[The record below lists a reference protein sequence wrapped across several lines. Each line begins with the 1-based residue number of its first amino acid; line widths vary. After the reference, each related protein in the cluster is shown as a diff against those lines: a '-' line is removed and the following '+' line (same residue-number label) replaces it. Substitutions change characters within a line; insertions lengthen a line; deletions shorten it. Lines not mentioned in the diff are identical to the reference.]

1 MCFLSLVGCVQAE
14 QGAGDVVAR
23 VVTLVEE
30 LKAKILADGKAEQK
44 AYDKYACWCEATS
57 ARKANDIHQAM
68 TDIKAL
74 GAKILSNKGLVAT
87 RAAEIAELARNMET
101 NRREQAEATAI
112 RAKENGSY
120 NDNKALMEQ
129 TMNALQ
135 RAIEVLSGAGTKT
148 ALLQMDK
155 PRDELTLLRTAA
167 AVHEAV
173 KYMPADHQLSPKQL
187 SMLSSFTADPA
198 EFYDQK
204 AQKKESY
211 SPASATIQGILKDMY
226 DTLAMNL
233 EHATEVEATRFKNF
247 EGISALSAKELHTLT
262 ITKTKKEEEKADA
275 EKVQADA
282 QQAHDDT
289 KAEMEASVLLFDDT
303 KKVCTSKSIEWSE
316 RVRARTEELHG
327 IEKAIEIL
335 GSDDAKALFNKAI
348 KTGKETFLQV
358 ASSHTSS
365 KPEVQRRVFNV
376 LKTAATA
383 SKSLRLA
390 SLAASVRQEGHFG
403 NVVRE
408 VEKMI
413 ANLEKEQKDDFDHK
427 DWCKEETFKNEQE
440 ASRFEYKI
448 EKLNGKLA
456 KFVGHLEE
464 LEASRTAT
472 IAHLRDVRDDILRME
487 EVRAEERAT
496 FESKKADD
504 EAAVAL
510 LAAAIESL
518 IAFYKNN
525 DTGMGEIQGSINLL
539 QGQRREPV
547 FEVSAD
553 QAPDATFTSAGKS
566 TGEAKGITSTLTMIK
581 EDLEDEI
588 KNGEKDDAE
597 TSALHDKEL
606 TEAKTLRQDL
616 LNKKTD
622 LEEAISQVNEEIDSH
637 NEEKADREGDRDA
650 EHEYLW
656 SIKPDCTWILTTFDS
671 RREKRDTEIA
681 GLHEAIGMLQGALE
695 ESQAAGEPVAL
706 VQSRKQA
713 FNDNSFGNIH
723 LLHFQG

>member
-1 MCFLSLVGCVQAE
+1 
-14 QGAGDVVAR
+14 
-23 VVTLVEE
+23 
-30 LKAKILADGKAEQK
+30 
-44 AYDKYACWCEATS
+44 
-57 ARKANDIHQAM
+57 
-68 TDIKAL
+68 
-74 GAKILSNKGLVAT
+74 
-87 RAAEIAELARNMET
+87 
-101 NRREQAEATAI
+101 
-112 RAKENGSY
+112 
-120 NDNKALMEQ
+120 
-129 TMNALQ
+129 
-135 RAIEVLSGAGTKT
+135 
-148 ALLQMDK
+148 
-155 PRDELTLLRTAA
+155 
-167 AVHEAV
+167 
-173 KYMPADHQLSPKQL
+173 
-187 SMLSSFTADPA
+187 
-198 EFYDQK
+198 
-204 AQKKESY
+204 
-211 SPASATIQGILKDMY
+211 
-226 DTLAMNL
+226 
-233 EHATEVEATRFKNF
+233 
-247 EGISALSAKELHTLT
+247 
-262 ITKTKKEEEKADA
+262 
-275 EKVQADA
+275 
-282 QQAHDDT
+282 
-289 KAEMEASVLLFDDT
+289 
-303 KKVCTSKSIEWSE
+303 
-316 RVRARTEELHG
+316 
-327 IEKAIEIL
+327 
-335 GSDDAKALFNKAI
+335 
-348 KTGKETFLQV
+348 
-358 ASSHTSS
+358 
-365 KPEVQRRVFNV
+365 
-376 LKTAATA
+376 
-383 SKSLRLA
+383 
-390 SLAASVRQEGHFG
+390 
-403 NVVRE
+403 
-408 VEKMI
+408 MI

-487 EVRAEERAT
+487 EVRAEERAA

-525 DTGMGEIQGSINLL
+525 DTGMGEVQGSINLL

-588 KNGEKDDAE
+588 KNGEKNDAE

-616 LNKKTD
+616 LN
-622 LEEAISQVNEEIDSH
+622 
-637 NEEKADREGDRDA
+637 EKAGREGDRDA

-671 RREKRDTEIA
+671 QREKRDTEIA

-695 ESQAAGEPVAL
+695 EVASQEAGEPVTL

-713 FNDNSFGNIH
+713 FNDDSFGNIH

>member
-1 MCFLSLVGCVQAE
+1 
-14 QGAGDVVAR
+14 
-23 VVTLVEE
+23 
-30 LKAKILADGKAEQK
+30 
-44 AYDKYACWCEATS
+44 
-57 ARKANDIHQAM
+57 M

-173 KYMPADHQLSPKQL
+173 KHMPADHQLSPKQL

-204 AQKKESY
+204 AQQKESY

-247 EGISALSAKELHTLT
+247 EGVSALSAKELHTLT

-365 KPEVQRRVFNV
+365 KPEVQSRVFNV

-472 IAHLRDVRDDILRME
+472 IASILSTKDDIKAME
-487 EVRAEERAT
+487 DARKEQHAA
-496 FESKKADD
+496 FESAKSDD
-504 EAAVAL
+504 EGAVKL
-510 LAAAIESL
+510 LAAAIESMS
-518 IAFYKNN
+518 AFYKNN
-525 DTGMGEIQGSINLL
+525 KIDQGEIQGAA
-539 QGQRREPV
+539 QAFVQQPV

-553 QAPDATFTSAGKS
+553 QAPDASFSSAGKS
-566 TGEAKGITSTLTMIK
+566 GGESKGIVSIMTMIK

-588 KNGEKDDAE
+588 SNGVKSEGETQAKFEEQLGEANTLLEELKAKKTNLEQAISDTNTEIDENEVKKEDLQGLLKEEKD
-597 TSALHDKEL
+597 
-606 TEAKTLRQDL
+606 
-616 LNKKTD
+616 
-622 LEEAISQVNEEIDSH
+622 
-637 NEEKADREGDRDA
+637 
-650 EHEYLW
+650 
-656 SIKPDCTWILTTFDS
+656 
-671 RREKRDTEIA
+671 
-681 GLHEAIGMLQGALE
+681 
-695 ESQAAGEPVAL
+695 
-706 VQSRKQA
+706 
-713 FNDNSFGNIH
+713 
-723 LLHFQG
+723 